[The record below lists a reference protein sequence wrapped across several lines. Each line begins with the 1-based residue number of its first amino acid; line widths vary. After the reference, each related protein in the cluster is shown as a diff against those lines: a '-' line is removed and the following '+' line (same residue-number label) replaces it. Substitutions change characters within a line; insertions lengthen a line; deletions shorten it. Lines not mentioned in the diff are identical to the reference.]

1 MNREERK
8 RQCKMNR
15 SLTFSSAE
23 IESHSNKYYD
33 GEYEYKHVLL
43 TKAQYVAY
51 QQIRSRYSLTLLP
64 ENFIY
69 RLGIQQSAGWEHYAQ
84 FGINPQVLF
93 FRRLRQLPEDEASA
107 LTDSAWI
114 VKPRPA
120 VLTQP
125 SDQHELTEALAE
137 EEEEGSHPMEEG
149 ENIAKYYATH
159 FQPEECSLLK
169 SHNNS
174 WSREMVDNKICWREM
189 DENF

>member
-69 RLGIQQSAGWEHYAQ
+69 RLGIQQSPGWEHYAQ

-93 FRRLRQLPEDEASA
+93 FRRLRSLGEEEAST
-107 LTDSAWI
+107 LTDLAWV

-120 VLTQP
+120 RLTQ
-125 SDQHELTEALAE
+125 STTVDE
-137 EEEEGSHPMEEG
+137 EEEEEE
-149 ENIAKYYATH
+149 EYS
-159 FQPEECSLLK
+159 FEQEEPQFVMPSYNDMVSGGDK
-169 SHNNS
+169 ENS
-174 WSREMVDNKICWREM
+174 WRRKIIDEKVCWQT
-189 DENF
+189 DELKDEIMS